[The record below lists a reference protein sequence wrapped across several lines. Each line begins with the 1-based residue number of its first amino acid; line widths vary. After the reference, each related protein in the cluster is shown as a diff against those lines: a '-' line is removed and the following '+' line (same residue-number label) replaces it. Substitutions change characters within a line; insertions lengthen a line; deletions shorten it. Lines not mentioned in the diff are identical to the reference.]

1 MKDSI
6 KIGIAGC
13 GWIAQNAHIPAFQTI
28 RGVEIISVFDNDIQ
42 KTNNVTKKFNIKKAY
57 DNYEDFL
64 ESEIDAV
71 VISTPNYTHGDFSI
85 KALQKGK
92 HVLCEKPITIHS
104 KDAADIIR
112 VAHENKRVFMPG
124 FVNRFREDIKKMDE
138 IISKGE
144 IGEIKKIKA
153 GWIRKSGV
161 PRPGTWFTNKELS
174 GGGVLIDLGPHI
186 LDLCLMLLKEN
197 RVKDIMFK
205 ASRNYN
211 SDKDKGASWFDTG
224 EFQNSVIDV
233 EDTIISNI
241 IFENDTV
248 IELNLCWMAPVKGD
262 HTYFDVQ
269 GSKGTLKLK
278 TLFGF
283 SNDRL
288 WDKDSIAVS
297 KLDGFRN
304 EVVFD
309 RRTNNALTAFDG
321 LTRYFVSTIRGEM
334 PSFLTPED
342 GYNTVNLIERL
353 YMTENS

>member
-13 GWIAQNAHIPAFQTI
+13 GWIAQNAHIPAFRTI
-28 RGVEIISVFDNDIQ
+28 EGVEVISVFDNDIQ
-42 KTNNVTKKFNIKKAY
+42 KTDSVKKKFSINKVY

-64 ESEIDAV
+64 ESDIDAV
-71 VISTPNYTHGDFSI
+71 IISTPNYTHADFSI

-104 KDAADIIR
+104 RDAADIIR
-112 VAHENKRVFMPG
+112 VAGENRRVFMPG

-138 IISKGE
+138 LISKGE

-197 RVKDIMFK
+197 RVKDISFK
-205 ASRNYN
+205 AARNYN
-211 SDKDKGASWFDTG
+211 SDTDKGASWFATG
-224 EFQNSVIDV
+224 ELQESVIDV
-233 EDTIISNI
+233 EDTISSDI
-241 IFENDTV
+241 IFENDTA
-248 IELNLCWMAPVKGD
+248 IELNLCWTAPVKGD
-262 HTYFDVQ
+262 HTYFEIQ
-269 GSKGTLKLK
+269 GSKGTLELK

-288 WDKDSIAVS
+288 WDKDSMAVS
-297 KLDGFRN
+297 GLDGYRK

-309 RRTNNALTAFDG
+309 RSTNNALTAFNG
-321 LTRYFVSTIRGEM
+321 LSRYFVSAIRGDWT
-334 PSFLTPED
+334 SYLTPED

-353 YMTENS
+353 YRTEKY